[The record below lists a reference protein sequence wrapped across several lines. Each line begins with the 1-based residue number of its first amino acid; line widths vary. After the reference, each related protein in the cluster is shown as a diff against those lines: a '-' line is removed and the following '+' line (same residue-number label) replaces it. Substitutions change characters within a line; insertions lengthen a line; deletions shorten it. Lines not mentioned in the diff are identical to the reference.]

1 MPSSTFLNLAP
12 EKQEKLLSAAVREF
26 TERPY
31 NEASINRIVREA
43 GIPRGSFYM
52 YFRDKEDL
60 FHYLME
66 ESINEMLM
74 VFEEVLRS
82 QGGDI
87 FAALPAMYD
96 HLQSRRSADR
106 SLGGMGM
113 MSAIVNRNDGLQKGG
128 LLEFL
133 DPDHI
138 LKRMEGCVNPDLL
151 DLREPED
158 LNCILR
164 MLIVLIVPIMY
175 NGIRP
180 ETDPEDREKLER
192 ALEILR
198 RGMGAK
204 THPAQRSKRSCLY
217 GRTDEE
223 NEGGSVCACVRNGAE
238 KEIRPAQEQE
248 SKKMDE
254 NCHCRGGDRRCGG
267 RLHGQ
272 GIQKGKRLSRRQL
285 SGGSGHPAGS
295 DAVRYWNGD
304 PEARRFL

>member
-1 MPSSTFLNLAP
+1 MRDPVPDIREIITDRKEAGGLPSSTFLNLAP

-31 NEASINRIVREA
+31 NEVSINRIVREA

-66 ESINEMLM
+66 ESIDEMLM
-74 VFEEVLRS
+74 AFEELLCS

-128 LLEFL
+128 LLEFV
-133 DPDHI
+133 DPERI
-138 LKRMEGCVNPDLL
+138 LKRIENCVNPDLL
-151 DLREPED
+151 ELREPED
-158 LNCILR
+158 LRCILR
-164 MLIVLIVPIMY
+164 MLIMLMVPIMY
-175 NGIRP
+175 NGLRP
-180 ETDPEDREKLER
+180 GADPEGREKLER

-204 THPAQRSKRSCLY
+204 SLPAHRS
-217 GRTDEE
+217 
-223 NEGGSVCACVRNGAE
+223 
-238 KEIRPAQEQE
+238 
-248 SKKMDE
+248 
-254 NCHCRGGDRRCGG
+254 
-267 RLHGQ
+267 
-272 GIQKGKRLSRRQL
+272 
-285 SGGSGHPAGS
+285 
-295 DAVRYWNGD
+295 
-304 PEARRFL
+304 

>member
-1 MPSSTFLNLAP
+1 MPSGTFLNLAP

-26 TERPY
+26 AERPY

-66 ESINEMLM
+66 ECIDELLL

-87 FAALPAMYD
+87 FAALPAMYE
-96 HLQSRRSADR
+96 HLRSRRSADR

-133 DPDHI
+133 DLDHI
-138 LKRMEGCVNPDLL
+138 LKRMGGCVNPDLL
-151 DLREPED
+151 DLRAEED

-164 MLIVLIVPIMY
+164 MLIVLMIPIMY
-175 NGIRP
+175 NALRP
-180 ETDPEDREKLER
+180 GADPEGREKLKR

-204 THPAQRSKRSCLY
+204 THPAERS
-217 GRTDEE
+217 
-223 NEGGSVCACVRNGAE
+223 
-238 KEIRPAQEQE
+238 
-248 SKKMDE
+248 
-254 NCHCRGGDRRCGG
+254 
-267 RLHGQ
+267 
-272 GIQKGKRLSRRQL
+272 
-285 SGGSGHPAGS
+285 
-295 DAVRYWNGD
+295 
-304 PEARRFL
+304 